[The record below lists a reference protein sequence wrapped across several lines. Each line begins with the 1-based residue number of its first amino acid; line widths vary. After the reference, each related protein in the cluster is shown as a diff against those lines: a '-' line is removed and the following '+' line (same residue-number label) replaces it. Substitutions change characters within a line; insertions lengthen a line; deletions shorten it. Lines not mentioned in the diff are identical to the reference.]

1 MAADFQIIDDQLLH
15 AEARELLDAWTKL
28 YTLDDRGNPPA
39 LSPLG
44 AQLLNG
50 SDATDSLQNLVKDAQ
65 SPRAPVLAPHLQD
78 CAEATRAREA
88 MDRRGANGE
97 PPGWTDAGGDSPE
110 ARSSGGEPRAPWVR
124 GGVDANIPLTHTA
137 QRDLWLHQFPANC
150 SSSSQRFL
158 IAPWI
163 FFGGHGFGSQ
173 LHIMTECIERVQ
185 RLRQDEVVQ
194 VGPNASMGD
203 TRNGS
208 GSRGQGKWS
217 LCENVM
223 EAALSDSVAVQPGMR
238 CFSDRELVPG
248 KWGEPWVLTDHR
260 HWYGNQPQT
269 FSKISWWRA
278 QAIRFLLRWP
288 SLYLCHLTNIA
299 RHKAFGRDAAIR
311 IMEAFSAEA
320 VAEDSLSSFVSALAS
335 PSFDNRMV
343 NETLLHDGDKIKLG
357 KAESVATWMKAAM
370 LLRVHDP
377 SLHRMWISTDTQE
390 VMDIAKQYRHWHAY
404 WFEDEPK
411 WDPKSESQK
420 RTETRDLRASVE
432 SSLVNLML
440 AAECDYSVTT
450 LDSNWNRVIHFMRI
464 TGRRLGFPAVFE
476 MDVINGG
483 FKGVVKTLGRI
494 GKQRDRDDDEEGHPL
509 EIGEPTDVKHVAHV
523 TFDRFKGFLGLPE
536 DIEGELPCRAP
547 SAGRSVFGVQPELL
561 QCSQDEFGNSVPNI
575 LLQLQA
581 LLYVKKGLQTEGIFR
596 VAAENDHEDEIRDQV
611 NMGLVPQSINV
622 HALAGLIKAWFREL
636 PQGLLDSLPVEVV
649 AACETEEQMLALV
662 AELPETQ
669 SMLLDWVVGLM
680 ADVVQFEERNK
691 MNARNIAMVFAPN
704 MTQVLDPIMGLR
716 HAVKVMDLLRVLIER
731 KQQEPLREG
740 GSAALKAFVY
750 CTQPPTIE
758 IFEEPRQRS
767 KERGGEAGEG
777 AGEAEVGEGEGADKD
792 ELLARMGGE
801 GEEAELDARGG
812 EEGDVVMG
820 EDGGAEGNGGE
831 GRGAAAGQVNGSE
844 GRREGDRVGEAED
857 AGMPAGEAGEAG
869 LNRSSISSGSPFDA
883 SSSSL
888 PGWSPQDSQL
898 SQASQLSQ
906 DESHS
911 LSLSHLPR
919 IASDSP
925 VHPSSGLAGTVDP
938 KELSRRVASGPL
950 QVSAAAAER
959 WRKRRD
965 PKPAPHHT
973 RMASHDG
980 PVGRDVLPSPGFFR
994 SGKNAPQSDPT
1005 AKERRASRIGV
1016 PTKMFFRRNLSEG
1029 GPAFGRDWDAE
1040 RRKIAAEDAGAAGG
1054 PGGRGGLDGGDVAEG
1069 REGEGEDE
1077 VGAGEMELRGAEEGV
1092 GSGPSV
1098 EGQQRAGLP
1107 GARGAKKLLHKF
1119 GTGLK
1124 VVTPGGA
1131 SGGGSSGESSSPRG
1145 QLLRRSF
1152 SSKGSGLGPAADKV
1166 SAAAGS
1172 VSTGGVPPPVPDRP
1186 SRVLP
1191 PTPRMGSMLE
1201 KPVRNVEKATRGVG
1215 KLARSFSGNIDGH
1228 WGAIKR
1234 EMGLAVRGKGRSS
1247 FSGNA
1252 AGPVSSAPGGV
1263 DMTGAGGLGVGRS
1276 DGGGAERPWEACEQV
1291 GEGREILDGVM
1302 EHGAEVTVEAVDAV
1316 DAIGTVDVGMDLGLM
1331 GRDGGGGDAAVDMEG
1346 GEMAVDVVV
1355 CTTPGGR
1362 EEGGCGSDEDVTM
1375 EGAEEGRSKKL
1386 GDDDDCGDVGKG
1398 SWEGESGEYD
1408 FGYGA
1413 VGTW

>member
-1 MAADFQIIDDQLLH
+1 MPISFQ
-15 AEARELLDAWTKL
+15 
-28 YTLDDRGNPPA
+28 
-39 LSPLG
+39 
-44 AQLLNG
+44 
-50 SDATDSLQNLVKDAQ
+50 
-65 SPRAPVLAPHLQD
+65 
-78 CAEATRAREA
+78 
-88 MDRRGANGE
+88 
-97 PPGWTDAGGDSPE
+97 
-110 ARSSGGEPRAPWVR
+110 
-124 GGVDANIPLTHTA
+124 
-137 QRDLWLHQFPANC
+137 
-150 SSSSQRFL
+150 
-158 IAPWI
+158 
-163 FFGGHGFGSQ
+163 
-173 LHIMTECIERVQ
+173 
-185 RLRQDEVVQ
+185 
-194 VGPNASMGD
+194 
-203 TRNGS
+203 
-208 GSRGQGKWS
+208 
-217 LCENVM
+217 
-223 EAALSDSVAVQPGMR
+223 
-238 CFSDRELVPG
+238 
-248 KWGEPWVLTDHR
+248 
-260 HWYGNQPQT
+260 
-269 FSKISWWRA
+269 ISWWRA

-299 RHKAFGRDAAIR
+299 RHRAFGRDAAIR
-311 IMEAFSAEA
+311 ITEAGFAQA
-320 VAEDSLSSFVSALAS
+320 VTEDGLSSFDSALAS
-335 PSFDNRMV
+335 PSFDNRRA
-343 NETLLHDGDKIKLG
+343 NETLVHDMAMQDWLGEELFVPRPMLHMHVRQGDKIQLG
-357 KAESVATWMKAAM
+357 KAESVATWMRAAM

-377 SLHRMWISTDTQE
+377 SLHRMWISTDTQ
-390 VMDIAKQYRHWHAY
+390 
-404 WFEDEPK
+404 
-411 WDPKSESQK
+411 
-420 RTETRDLRASVE
+420 E

-450 LDSNWNRVIHFMRI
+450 LDSNWNRVIHSMRI
-464 TGRRLGFPAVFE
+464 TGGRANSPAPSVSISSCVLSLSPISSCPALPFPFSLYT
-476 MDVINGG
+476 IPPFPPFLPFLN
-483 FKGVVKTLGRI
+483 FLPFPRSPCIKL
-494 GKQRDRDDDEEGHPL
+494 DDDDDGHPL

-662 AELPETQ
+662 ALVAELPETQRMPSACLSVHLSPLTFPTQPPPPPPPPPPPSRPLTRFPPLSPSRQAWFRELPQGLLDSLPVEVVAACETEEQMLALVAELPETQ

-704 MTQVLDPIMGLR
+704 MTQVLDPIMALR
-716 HAVKVMDLLRVLIER
+716 HAVKVMDLLHAVKVMDLLRVLIER

-740 GSAALKAFVY
+740 GSAALKSFVY

-767 KERGGEAGEG
+767 KERQGCGGEGEEAGGG
-777 AGEAEVGEGEGADKD
+777 AGEAEEGEGDCADKD

-820 EDGGAEGNGGE
+820 ENGEAGAQGGE
-831 GRGAAAGQVNGSE
+831 ERGSAAGQVNGSE
-844 GRREGDRVGEAED
+844 GREGEGVGEAED
-857 AGMPAGEAGEAG
+857 TSTAAAGAGEAG
-869 LNRSSISSGSPFDA
+869 LNPSSISSGSPFDA
-883 SSSSL
+883 SCSSL
-888 PGWSPQDSQL
+888 PGWSPQDSQ
-898 SQASQLSQ
+898 ASQLSHASQ
-906 DESHS
+906 DDSNSIS
-911 LSLSHLPR
+911 LPHLPR

-959 WRKRRD
+959 WRKRRE

-980 PVGRDVLPSPGFFR
+980 PVGRDVPPSPGFFR

-1054 PGGRGGLDGGDVAEG
+1054 AGGTGVLDGGDVAEG

-1098 EGQQRAGLP
+1098 EGQQRAGSS

-1124 VVTPGGA
+1124 VVTPGGGG
-1131 SGGGSSGESSSPRG
+1131 SGGGSSGEASSPRG

-1152 SSKGSGLGPAADKV
+1152 SSKGSGLGPAADKL
-1166 SAAAGS
+1166 SAVAAS
-1172 VSTGGVPPPVPDRP
+1172 VSTGGVPLPVPDRP

-1247 FSGNA
+1247 LSVNV
-1252 AGPVSSAPGGV
+1252 AGPVLSAPGGV
-1263 DMTGAGGLGVGRS
+1263 DSAGAGGLREERS
-1276 DGGGAERPWEACEQV
+1276 DGGGAERLWEATGQV
-1291 GEGREILDGVM
+1291 GEGQEILDGVM
-1302 EHGAEVTVEAVDAV
+1302 EHGAEATVEAVDAV
-1316 DAIGTVDVGMDLGLM
+1316 DAIDSVDVGMDVGFM

-1355 CTTPGGR
+1355 CTTPGRR
-1362 EEGGCGSDEDVTM
+1362 EEGGFGSDEDVTM
-1375 EGAEEGRSKKL
+1375 EGAEEGGMKL
-1386 GDDDDCGDVGKG
+1386 RDDDESGDVGKG
-1398 SWEGESGEYD
+1398 SWEGESGESE
-1408 FGYGA
+1408 FSYGA

>member
-1 MAADFQIIDDQLLH
+1 MRTFFLVNWPAD
-15 AEARELLDAWTKL
+15 
-28 YTLDDRGNPPA
+28 
-39 LSPLG
+39 
-44 AQLLNG
+44 
-50 SDATDSLQNLVKDAQ
+50 
-65 SPRAPVLAPHLQD
+65 
-78 CAEATRAREA
+78 
-88 MDRRGANGE
+88 
-97 PPGWTDAGGDSPE
+97 
-110 ARSSGGEPRAPWVR
+110 
-124 GGVDANIPLTHTA
+124 
-137 QRDLWLHQFPANC
+137 
-150 SSSSQRFL
+150 
-158 IAPWI
+158 
-163 FFGGHGFGSQ
+163 
-173 LHIMTECIERVQ
+173 
-185 RLRQDEVVQ
+185 
-194 VGPNASMGD
+194 
-203 TRNGS
+203 
-208 GSRGQGKWS
+208 
-217 LCENVM
+217 
-223 EAALSDSVAVQPGMR
+223 
-238 CFSDRELVPG
+238 
-248 KWGEPWVLTDHR
+248 
-260 HWYGNQPQT
+260 
-269 FSKISWWRA
+269 
-278 QAIRFLLRWP
+278 
-288 SLYLCHLTNIA
+288 
-299 RHKAFGRDAAIR
+299 GRDARHVRPLKA
-311 IMEAFSAEA
+311 
-320 VAEDSLSSFVSALAS
+320 
-335 PSFDNRMV
+335 PSIY
-343 NETLLHDGDKIKLG
+343 L
-357 KAESVATWMKAAM
+357 
-370 LLRVHDP
+370 P
-377 SLHRMWISTDTQE
+377 STDPFLSA
-390 VMDIAKQYRHWHAY
+390 VPPSDDYV
-404 WFEDEPK
+404 DGLPL
-411 WDPKSESQK
+411 
-420 RTETRDLRASVE
+420 ETVKP
-432 SSLVNLML
+432 
-440 AAECDYSVTT
+440 T
-450 LDSNWNRVIHFMRI
+450 
-464 TGRRLGFPAVFE
+464 
-476 MDVINGG
+476 DV
-483 FKGVVKTLGRI
+483 KHVLLPPY
-494 GKQRDRDDDEEGHPL
+494 DDDDGHPL

-596 VAAENDHEDEIRDQV
+596 VAAENDHEDQIRDQV

-740 GSAALKAFVY
+740 GSAALKSFVY

-767 KERGGEAGEG
+767 KERQGGGGEGGEAGEG
-777 AGEAEVGEGEGADKD
+777 AGEAEEGEGECADKD

-820 EDGGAEGNGGE
+820 EDGKGGAQGGE
-831 GRGAAAGQVNGSE
+831 ERGSAAGQVNGSE
-844 GRREGDRVGEAED
+844 GREGEGVGEAED
-857 AGMPAGEAGEAG
+857 TSTAGAGEAG
-869 LNRSSISSGSPFDA
+869 LPSSISSGSPFDA
-883 SSSSL
+883 SSSSQ

-898 SQASQLSQ
+898 SQASQLSHVSQ
-906 DESHS
+906 DDSNSIS
-911 LSLSHLPR
+911 LPHLPR

-925 VHPSSGLAGTVDP
+925 VHPSSGIAGTVDP

-959 WRKRRD
+959 WRKRRE

-980 PVGRDVLPSPGFFR
+980 PVGRDVPPSPGFFR

-1029 GPAFGRDWDAE
+1029 GPAFGRDWEAE

-1054 PGGRGGLDGGDVAEG
+1054 GAGGRGGLDGGDVAEG

-1077 VGAGEMELRGAEEGV
+1077 PGAGEMELRGAEEGV

-1098 EGQQRAGLP
+1098 EGQQRTGSS

-1124 VVTPGGA
+1124 VVTPSGGG

-1166 SAAAGS
+1166 AAVAAS
-1172 VSTGGVPPPVPDRP
+1172 VSTGGVLPVPDRP

-1191 PTPRMGSMLE
+1191 PTPRMANMLE

-1247 FSGNA
+1247 LSVNA
-1252 AGPVSSAPGGV
+1252 AGPVASAPGGV
-1263 DMTGAGGLGVGRS
+1263 DLAGAGGLGAVRT
-1276 DGGGAERPWEACEQV
+1276 DGGGAERMWEASGQV
-1291 GEGREILDGVM
+1291 GEGREVLDGVM
-1302 EHGAEVTVEAVDAV
+1302 EHGAEATLEAVDAV
-1316 DAIGTVDVGMDLGLM
+1316 DAIDAIDADMVVRLT
-1331 GRDGGGGDAAVDMEG
+1331 GRDGGEGGDAAVDMEG

-1355 CTTPGGR
+1355 CTTPGRR
-1362 EEGGCGSDEDVTM
+1362 EEGGSESDEDVTM
-1375 EGAEEGRSKKL
+1375 EGAEEGGMKL
-1386 GDDDDCGDVGKG
+1386 RDDESGDVGEG
-1398 SWEGESGEYD
+1398 SWEGESGESD
-1408 FGYGA
+1408 FSYGA